1 MRNISGA
8 GRGMAWGW
16 AQNRALAI
24 GLALTLAACGNGGS
38 AVETRER
45 SQAVAELPSAQ
56 AEMPSV
62 QPVMQAPTPADAPA
76 QAAVVLTSN
85 RRETAGAKAVR
96 LYERNGAD
104 FGSASADDYLE
115 KARQFTKSPPADAE
129 KISRPNGDVLIYQ
142 ARTNTFAVVDK
153 RGVVRTMFKPSNG
166 ADYWE
171 RQKAT
176 AGSFG
181 R

>member
-1 MRNISGA
+1 MRGFCGA
-8 GRGMAWGW
+8 SVA
-16 AQNRALAI
+16 ALLLV
-24 GLALTLAACGNGGS
+24 GLSACGNGGS

-45 SQAVAELPSAQ
+45 DEPAKTVPYAAVQDEVAAPLQQVAAPS
-56 AEMPSV
+56 E
-62 QPVMQAPTPADAPA
+62 APA
-76 QAAVVLTSN
+76 QSAVILTSN
-85 RRETAGAKAVR
+85 RRETAGAKAIR

-104 FGSASADDYLE
+104 FGATSAEDYLE
-115 KARQFTKSPPADAE
+115 KAKSFTRSPPADAE
-129 KISRPNGDVLIYQ
+129 KISRPNGDTLIYQ

>member
-1 MRNISGA
+1 MKQISG
-8 GRGMAWGW
+8 G
-16 AQNRALAI
+16 ALAA
-24 GLALTLAACGNGGS
+24 ALLLAACGNGGS
-38 AVETRER
+38 AVETRDRAQAPEAAPLAL
-45 SQAVAELPSAQ
+45 SEQAVPQIAQ
-56 AEMPSV
+56 V
-62 QPVMQAPTPADAPA
+62 QTPPEAPA

-104 FGSASADDYLE
+104 FGATSAEDYLE
-115 KARQFTKSPPADAE
+115 KAKAFTKTPPADAE
-129 KISRPNGDVLIYQ
+129 KVSRPNGDVLIYQ
-142 ARTNTFAVVDK
+142 ARTNTFAVVDR

-166 ADYWE
+166 AEYWE

-176 AGSFG
+176 AASFG